1 MSSTVTTENTQPNTT
16 ITTTA
21 IIAPNIATT

>member
-1 MSSTVTTENTQPNTT
+1 LTKNIAIA

-21 IIAPNIATT
+21 IIAPSHLRMRLNICLR

>member
-21 IIAPNIATT
+21 IIAPNI